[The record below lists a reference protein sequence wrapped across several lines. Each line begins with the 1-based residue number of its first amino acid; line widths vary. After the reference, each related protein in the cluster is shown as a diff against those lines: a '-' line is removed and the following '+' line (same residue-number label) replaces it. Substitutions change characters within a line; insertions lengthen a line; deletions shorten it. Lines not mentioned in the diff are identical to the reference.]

1 MPDICF
7 TVDGLAELLRG
18 DTTLLPGALR
28 RPPFLHR
35 PESLLL
41 ITCLALCNAP
51 GIDVVVSTVGH
62 HPDAIAVQYLFLE
75 AAKLAGVK
83 RFIPSNFGM
92 DLTRI
97 P

>member
-1 MPDICF
+1 
-7 TVDGLAELLRG
+7 
-18 DTTLLPGALR
+18 
-28 RPPFLHR
+28 
-35 PESLLL
+35 
-41 ITCLALCNAP
+41 
-51 GIDVVVSTVGH
+51 VVVSTVGH